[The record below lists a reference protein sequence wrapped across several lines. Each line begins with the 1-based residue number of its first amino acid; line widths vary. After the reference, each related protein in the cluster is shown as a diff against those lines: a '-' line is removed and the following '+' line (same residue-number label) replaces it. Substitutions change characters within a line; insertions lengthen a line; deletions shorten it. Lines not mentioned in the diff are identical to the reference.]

1 MVLFKL
7 SQGGFCSC
15 LTIHHLLQDSYYPFM
30 DKKGKIMNIQAFK
43 NEPEYLK
50 LFLKY
55 KQLYFFNIGNFWN
68 ALKVNSRICVVLW
81 GYINFTAD
89 NVFLNCFDFIL
100 GSSMLQVQFLIL
112 LCFYRN
118 WIQNSFCFNL
128 QVFSQIWWRGS

>member
-15 LTIHHLLQDSYYPFM
+15 LTIHQLLQDSYYPFM

-55 KQLYFFNIGNFWN
+55 KEVYFF
-68 ALKVNSRICVVLW
+68 LH
-81 GYINFTAD
+81 
-89 NVFLNCFDFIL
+89 
-100 GSSMLQVQFLIL
+100 
-112 LCFYRN
+112 
-118 WIQNSFCFNL
+118 
-128 QVFSQIWWRGS
+128 